1 VDVTAI
7 SARLTFECA
16 SRTAYAQA
24 TMRFRAE
31 GGPLYFDLR
40 QRIESATLDGEPLDP
55 ERLSPR
61 HEGLRA
67 IDVSLDVGEHEL
79 TLSYPLTTPACTD
92 AVPLGW
98 ALQRPGILFDLW
110 MSDLHP
116 GRYLEMWLPAPLCH
130 DQFALD
136 IDVQVEGAGPHRIFA
151 NGAIDGT
158 TVRYPGT
165 FTSLSPMLVVVP
177 EERYDLLST
186 VEDGVTVE
194 TFKLAGPEIDLAAC
208 HVTVTECLAHNR
220 ARFGPYGHG
229 DRFLTYVWGSTR
241 GMEYDGATTASV
253 GSLEHEVFHS
263 WFGRGVKPADASDGW
278 IDEAFTTWYT
288 AGPPRRSRWAE
299 SFDWNEPLVRLR
311 PPTPFD
317 RFTPREAYT
326 VGARVFAGVAHV
338 LGVDGLCDAMGAL
351 YRQRVGGLLSTDEL
365 EAHLVA
371 AANDGGAD
379 ITRAFARWV
388 HGRELRAPADDGD
401 DRNDRGGD
409 PDNGR

>member
-1 VDVTAI
+1 
-7 SARLTFECA
+7 
-16 SRTAYAQA
+16 
-24 TMRFRAE
+24 MRFEA
-31 GGPLYFDLR
+31 GDGPLFFDLR
-40 QRIESATLDGEPLDP
+40 QRIESATLDGSPLDP
-55 ERLSPR
+55 ELLAPR

-67 IDVSLDVGEHEL
+67 IDVALDGGEHEL
-79 TLSYPLTTPACTD
+79 TVTYPLGTPACTD

-98 ALQRPGILFDLW
+98 TLQRPGILFDTW

-116 GRYLEMWLPAPLCH
+116 GRYLEMWIPAPLCG
-130 DQFALD
+130 DRFALD
-136 IDVQVEGAGPHRIFA
+136 VDVRVEDAGPHRIFA
-151 NGAIDGT
+151 NGTVDGT
-158 TVRYPGT
+158 TVRYPDT

-177 EERYDLLST
+177 EERYDLYST
-186 VEDGVTVE
+186 VEDGITVE

-208 HVTVTECLAHNR
+208 HVVVTECLAHNK

-288 AGPPRRSRWAE
+288 AATPRRSRWAE
-299 SFDWNEPLVRLR
+299 SFDWNEPPVRLR
-311 PPTPFD
+311 PPSPFD

-326 VGARVFAGVAHV
+326 VGARLFAGVAHL

-351 YRQRVGGLLSTDEL
+351 YRARTGGFVSTDEL
-365 EAHLVA
+365 EQHLVA
-371 AANDGGAD
+371 AAGSAAAERDL
-379 ITRAFARWV
+379 TRAFHRWV
-388 HGRELRAPADDGD
+388 HGRHAEDAG
-401 DRNDRGGD
+401 
-409 PDNGR
+409 